1 MTDYSDNN
9 NKKGNSSLIYPDDLP
24 LRMKTRPERSERTA
38 DRADEGRNR
47 TTAGAGERRGS
58 AAGGGRSRMSAG
70 AAKRHGNAA
79 GGGRGRT
86 IAGAGE
92 RHGNAAGVG
101 RSRTSAGA
109 GERHGNAAG
118 VGRSRTSAGAAER
131 RGNAADGRK
140 NRYLEALRKIPGL
153 VPKKPKLRKG
163 KKKAYFYDLLTRIF
177 LGAVAVIFVVN
188 LIVPARKFS
197 PDENRNLA
205 QMPKIS
211 AASFAN
217 GDFFRDFNSYESDQ
231 FVGRDIWMN
240 IRSLGTM
247 ILGNRESENV
257 YFGKDGYLLSKPVVP
272 DSKTVNATETA
283 INDFSG
289 RHSDLNMNLLMIPD
303 AASILTDKLPRNA
316 PAEDQISDIRGF
328 ENNLDSKIQIIDA
341 IGVMQKN
348 KDQKIYYKTDHHWT
362 SLGAYEVFL
371 GAANQLGID
380 TPITDNT
387 IYTVSDSFQGTLASR
402 SGRHTSRDS
411 IEIYQPDG
419 TDVEYYVT
427 YPDTGEKSTSMFM
440 SDKLKEKDQYQV
452 FFGGNH
458 PLVEIRTT
466 ANNGRN
472 LLVFK
477 DSYANSF
484 MQFLY
489 PYFQSIIMVD
499 PRYYY
504 DDIEAAITSYGI
516 TDVLFLYSADTLLAD
531 TNLADTL
538 NASSVSDG
546 ESDNGGSGTES
557 VNSSSVSSSSSETV
571 GSSSAD
577 HAVTGGISS
586 SEGEGS
592 GSDNAVSASSSQNT
606 GSAADAA
613 G

>member
-1 MTDYSDNN
+1 MTDNSDNN
-9 NKKGNSSLIYPDDLP
+9 NKKGNSSPIYPDDLP
-24 LRMKTRPERSERTA
+24 LRMKTRPDS
-38 DRADEGRNR
+38 
-47 TTAGAGERRGS
+47 S
-58 AAGGGRSRMSAG
+58 
-70 AAKRHGNAA
+70 K
-79 GGGRGRT
+79 
-86 IAGAGE
+86 
-92 RHGNAAGVG
+92 
-101 RSRTSAGA
+101 RTSGRA
-109 GERHGNAAG
+109 EEE
-118 VGRSRTSAGAAER
+118 RSRTSAGAAER
-131 RGNAADGRK
+131 RGNAAGGGRSRMSAGAAERHGNAAGGGRSRMSAGAAERCGNAAVGRK
-140 NRYLEALRKIPGL
+140 NRYREALRKVPGL

-188 LIVPARKFS
+188 LIVPSREFS

-205 QMPKIS
+205 QLPKIS
-211 AASFAN
+211 AASLAN

-272 DSKTVNATETA
+272 DQKTVNATENA

-328 ENNLDSKIQIIDA
+328 ENSLDSKIQSIDA

-402 SGRHTSRDS
+402 SGRHISRDS

-458 PLVEIRTT
+458 PVVEIRTT

-504 DDIEAAITSYGI
+504 DDIETAITSYGI

-538 NASSVSDG
+538 NASSVSDSG
-546 ESDNGGSGTES
+546 AENGGSGTES

-577 HAVTGGISS
+577 RLLTSTSS
-586 SEGEGS
+586 SEGDNS
-592 GSDNAVSASSSQNT
+592 GSENTVSASSSQNT
-606 GSAADAA
+606 GSAPGAA

>member
-9 NKKGNSSLIYPDDLP
+9 NKKGNSSPIYPDDLP
-24 LRMKTRPERSERTA
+24 LRMKTRPDSSKRTSG
-38 DRADEGRNR
+38 RAE
-47 TTAGAGERRGS
+47 E
-58 AAGGGRSRMSAG
+58 
-70 AAKRHGNAA
+70 
-79 GGGRGRT
+79 
-86 IAGAGE
+86 E
-92 RHGNAAGVG
+92 

-109 GERHGNAAG
+109 AERRGNAAG
-118 VGRSRTSAGAAER
+118 GGRSRTSAGAAER
-131 RGNAADGRK
+131 RGNAAGGGRSRTSAGAAERRGNAAGGGRSGMSAGAAERRGNAAGGRGSRASAGASERRGNAAGGRK
-140 NRYLEALRKIPGL
+140 SRYREALRKIPGL

-188 LIVPARKFS
+188 LIVPSREFS

-205 QMPKIS
+205 QLPKIS
-211 AASFAN
+211 AASLAN

-272 DSKTVNATETA
+272 DQKTVNATETA

-328 ENNLDSKIQIIDA
+328 ENSLDSKVQSIDA

-402 SGRHTSRDS
+402 SGRHISRDS

-458 PLVEIRTT
+458 PVVEIRTT

-504 DDIEAAITSYGI
+504 DDIETAITSYGI

-538 NASSVSDG
+538 NASSVSDSG
-546 ESDNGGSGTES
+546 AENGGSGTES
-557 VNSSSVSSSSSETV
+557 VNSSSVSTSSSETV

-577 HAVTGGISS
+577 RLLTSTSS
-586 SEGEGS
+586 SEGDNS
-592 GSDNAVSASSSQNT
+592 GSENTVSASSSQNT
-606 GSAADAA
+606 GSAPGAA

>member
-9 NKKGNSSLIYPDDLP
+9 NKKGNSSPIYPDDLP
-24 LRMKTRPERSERTA
+24 LRMKTRPDSSKRTSG
-38 DRADEGRNR
+38 RAE
-47 TTAGAGERRGS
+47 EE
-58 AAGGGRSRMSAG
+58 RSRMSAG
-70 AAKRHGNAA
+70 AAERQGNAA
-79 GGGRGRT
+79 GG
-86 IAGAGE
+86 
-92 RHGNAAGVG
+92 G

-109 GERHGNAAG
+109 AERRGNAAG
-118 VGRSRTSAGAAER
+118 GRGSRASAGASERRGNVADGGRSRTSAGAAER
-131 RGNAADGRK
+131 RGNAADGGRSRTSAGAAERRGNAAGGRK
-140 NRYLEALRKIPGL
+140 SRYREALRKVPGL

-188 LIVPARKFS
+188 LIVPSREFS

-205 QMPKIS
+205 QLPKIS
-211 AASFAN
+211 AASLAN

-272 DSKTVNATETA
+272 DQKTVNATENA

-328 ENNLDSKIQIIDA
+328 ENSLDSKIQSIDA

-402 SGRHTSRDS
+402 SGRHISRDS

-458 PLVEIRTT
+458 PVVEIRTT

-504 DDIEAAITSYGI
+504 DDIETAITSYGI

-538 NASSVSDG
+538 NASSVSDSG
-546 ESDNGGSGTES
+546 AENGGSGTES

-577 HAVTGGISS
+577 RLLTSTSS
-586 SEGEGS
+586 SEGDNS
-592 GSDNAVSASSSQNT
+592 GSENTVSASSSQNT
-606 GSAADAA
+606 GSAPGAA

>member
-9 NKKGNSSLIYPDDLP
+9 NKKESLSPIYPDDLP
-24 LRMKTRPERSERTA
+24 LRMKTRPGSSGQAVGRAEEERGRTS
-38 DRADEGRNR
+38 GKVS
-47 TTAGAGERRGS
+47 ERRGS
-58 AAGGGRSRMSAG
+58 AAGGRGSRASAG
-70 AAKRHGNAA
+70 ASERRGSAA
-79 GGGRGRT
+79 GGRGGR
-86 IAGAGE
+86 A
-92 RHGNAAGVG
+92 
-101 RSRTSAGA
+101 SAGA
-109 GERHGNAAG
+109 SERRGSAAG
-118 VGRSRTSAGAAER
+118 GRGSRASAGASER
-131 RGNAADGRK
+131 RGSAAGGRK
-140 NRYLEALRKIPGL
+140 SRYREALRKVPGL
-153 VPKKPKLRKG
+153 VPNKQKLRKG

-188 LIVPARKFS
+188 LIVPSRKFS

-211 AASFAN
+211 AASLAN

-231 FVGRDIWMN
+231 FVGRDLWMN

-247 ILGNRESENV
+247 LLGNRESENV

-272 DSKTVNATETA
+272 DPKTVTATESA

-289 RHSDLNMNLLMIPD
+289 RHSDLNMSLLMIPD

-328 ENNLDSKIQIIDA
+328 ENSLDSKIQIIDA

-362 SLGAYEVFL
+362 SLGAYEAFL

-380 TPITDNT
+380 TPITENT

-402 SGRHTSRDS
+402 SGRHISRDS

-504 DDIEAAITSYGI
+504 DDIETAITSYGI

-546 ESDNGGSGTES
+546 GSDNGDSGTES
-557 VNSSSVSSSSSETV
+557 VNGPSTASSSSEAV

-577 HAVTGGISS
+577 HAVTGTFS

-606 GSAADAA
+606 GSAVDVV

>member
-9 NKKGNSSLIYPDDLP
+9 NKKESSLPIYPDDLP
-24 LRMKTRPERSERTA
+24 LRMKTRPDSSKRTSG
-38 DRADEGRNR
+38 RAE
-47 TTAGAGERRGS
+47 E
-58 AAGGGRSRMSAG
+58 
-70 AAKRHGNAA
+70 
-79 GGGRGRT
+79 
-86 IAGAGE
+86 E
-92 RHGNAAGVG
+92 

-109 GERHGNAAG
+109 AERRRNAAG
-118 VGRSRTSAGAAER
+118 GGRSRTSAGAAER
-131 RGNAADGRK
+131 RGNAAGGRE
-140 NRYLEALRKIPGL
+140 NRYREALRKIPGL
-153 VPKKPKLRKG
+153 VPKRPKLRKG

-177 LGAVAVIFVVN
+177 LGAVAVIFAVN
-188 LIVPARKFS
+188 LIVPSRKFS

-211 AASFAN
+211 AASLAN

-231 FVGRDIWMN
+231 FVGRDLWMN

-272 DSKTVNATETA
+272 DPETVNATEKA

-316 PAEDQISDIRGF
+316 PAEDQILDIRGF
-328 ENNLDSKIQIIDA
+328 ENRLDSKIQIIDA

-362 SLGAYEVFL
+362 SLGAYEAFL

-380 TPITDNT
+380 TPITENT

-402 SGRHTSRDS
+402 SGRHISRDS

-427 YPDTGEKSTSMFM
+427 YPDTREKSTSMFM

-504 DDIEAAITSYGI
+504 DDIETAITSYGI

-538 NASSVSDG
+538 NASSVSDSG
-546 ESDNGGSGTES
+546 SDNGDSGTES
-557 VNSSSVSSSSSETV
+557 MNGSSTDSSSSETV
-571 GSSSAD
+571 DSSSAD
-577 HAVTGGISS
+577 HAVTGTSS

-592 GSDNAVSASSSQNT
+592 GSDNAVSVSSSQNT

>member
-9 NKKGNSSLIYPDDLP
+9 NKKGNSSPIYLDDLP
-24 LRMKTRPERSERTA
+24 LRMKTRPDSSKRTSG
-38 DRADEGRNR
+38 RAE
-47 TTAGAGERRGS
+47 EE
-58 AAGGGRSRMSAG
+58 RSRMSAG
-70 AAKRHGNAA
+70 AAERHGNAA
-79 GGGRGRT
+79 GGGR
-86 IAGAGE
+86 
-92 RHGNAAGVG
+92 
-101 RSRTSAGA
+101 SRTSAGA
-109 GERHGNAAG
+109 AERRGNAAG
-118 VGRSRTSAGAAER
+118 GRGSRASAGASERRGNAADGGRSRTSAGAAER
-131 RGNAADGRK
+131 RGNAADGGRSRTSAGAAERRGNAAGGRK
-140 NRYLEALRKIPGL
+140 SRYREALRKVPGL

-188 LIVPARKFS
+188 LIVPSREFS

-205 QMPKIS
+205 QLPKIS
-211 AASFAN
+211 AASLAN

-272 DSKTVNATETA
+272 DQKTVNATETA

-328 ENNLDSKIQIIDA
+328 ENSLDSKIQSIDA

-402 SGRHTSRDS
+402 SGRHISRDS

-458 PLVEIRTT
+458 PVVEIRTT

-504 DDIEAAITSYGI
+504 DDIETAITSYGI

-538 NASSVSDG
+538 NASSVSDSG
-546 ESDNGGSGTES
+546 AENGGSGTES

-577 HAVTGGISS
+577 RLLTSTSS
-586 SEGEGS
+586 SEGDNS
-592 GSDNAVSASSSQNT
+592 GSENTVSAFSSQNT
-606 GSAADAA
+606 GSAPGAA

>member
-9 NKKGNSSLIYPDDLP
+9 NKKGNSSPIYPDDLP
-24 LRMKTRPERSERTA
+24 LRMKTRPDSSKRTPGRAEEERS
-38 DRADEGRNR
+38 RA
-47 TTAGAGERRGS
+47 
-58 AAGGGRSRMSAG
+58 SAG
-70 AAKRHGNAA
+70 AAERRGNAA
-79 GGGRGRT
+79 GG
-86 IAGAGE
+86 
-92 RHGNAAGVG
+92 
-101 RSRTSAGA
+101 
-109 GERHGNAAG
+109 
-118 VGRSRTSAGAAER
+118 GRSRTSAGAAER
-131 RGNAADGRK
+131 RGNAAGGGRSRTSAGAAERRGNEADSRE
-140 NRYLEALRKIPGL
+140 NRYREALRKIPGL

-188 LIVPARKFS
+188 LIVPSREFS

-205 QMPKIS
+205 QLPKIS
-211 AASFAN
+211 AASLAN

-272 DSKTVNATETA
+272 DQKTVNATENA

-328 ENNLDSKIQIIDA
+328 ENSLDSKIQSIDA

-402 SGRHTSRDS
+402 SGRHISRDS

-458 PLVEIRTT
+458 PVVEIRTT

-504 DDIEAAITSYGI
+504 DDIETAITSYGI

-538 NASSVSDG
+538 NASSVSDSG
-546 ESDNGGSGTES
+546 AENGGSGTES

-577 HAVTGGISS
+577 RLLTSTSS
-586 SEGEGS
+586 SEGDNS
-592 GSDNAVSASSSQNT
+592 GSENTVSASSSQNT
-606 GSAADAA
+606 GSAPGAA

>member
-9 NKKGNSSLIYPDDLP
+9 NKKESSLPIYPDDLP
-24 LRMKTRPERSERTA
+24 LRMKTRPGGSGQAVGRAEEERGRTSGKA
-38 DRADEGRNR
+38 S
-47 TTAGAGERRGS
+47 ERRGS
-58 AAGGGRSRMSAG
+58 AAGGRERRTSVGAAERRGNAAGGGRSRMSAG
-70 AAKRHGNAA
+70 A
-79 GGGRGRT
+79 
-86 IAGAGE
+86 
-92 RHGNAAGVG
+92 
-101 RSRTSAGA
+101 
-109 GERHGNAAG
+109 
-118 VGRSRTSAGAAER
+118 ER
-131 RGNAADGRK
+131 RGNAAGGRK
-140 NRYLEALRKIPGL
+140 NRSLEALRKIPGL

-177 LGAVAVIFVVN
+177 LGAVAVIFAVN
-188 LIVPARKFS
+188 LIVPSRKFS

-211 AASFAN
+211 AASLAN

-231 FVGRDIWMN
+231 FVGRDLWMN

-257 YFGKDGYLLSKPVVP
+257 YFGKDGYLLSKPIVP
-272 DSKTVNATETA
+272 DPETVNATEKA

-316 PAEDQISDIRGF
+316 PAEDQILDIRGF
-328 ENNLDSKIQIIDA
+328 ENRLDSKIQIIDA

-362 SLGAYEVFL
+362 SLGAYEAFL

-380 TPITDNT
+380 TPITENT
-387 IYTVSDSFQGTLASR
+387 VYTVSDSFQGTLASR
-402 SGRHTSRDS
+402 SGRHISRDS

-504 DDIEAAITSYGI
+504 DDIETAITSYGI

-538 NASSVSDG
+538 NASSVSDSG
-546 ESDNGGSGTES
+546 SDNGDSGTES
-557 VNSSSVSSSSSETV
+557 MNGSSTDSSSFETV
-571 GSSSAD
+571 DSSSAN
-577 HAVTGGISS
+577 HAVTGTSS

-592 GSDNAVSASSSQNT
+592 GSDNAVSVSSSQNT

>member
-9 NKKGNSSLIYPDDLP
+9 NKKGNSSPIYPDDLP
-24 LRMKTRPERSERTA
+24 LRMKTRPDS
-38 DRADEGRNR
+38 
-47 TTAGAGERRGS
+47 S
-58 AAGGGRSRMSAG
+58 
-70 AAKRHGNAA
+70 K
-79 GGGRGRT
+79 
-86 IAGAGE
+86 
-92 RHGNAAGVG
+92 
-101 RSRTSAGA
+101 RTSGRA
-109 GERHGNAAG
+109 EEE
-118 VGRSRTSAGAAER
+118 RSRTSAGAAER
-131 RGNAADGRK
+131 RGNAAGGGRSGMSAGAAERRGNAAGGRGSRASAGASERRGNAAGGRK
-140 NRYLEALRKIPGL
+140 SRYREALRKIPGL

-188 LIVPARKFS
+188 LIVPSREFS

-205 QMPKIS
+205 QLPKIS
-211 AASFAN
+211 AASLAN

-328 ENNLDSKIQIIDA
+328 ENSLDSKVQSIDA

-402 SGRHTSRDS
+402 SGRHISRDS

-458 PLVEIRTT
+458 PVVEIRTT

-504 DDIEAAITSYGI
+504 DDIETAITSYGI

-538 NASSVSDG
+538 NASSVSDSG
-546 ESDNGGSGTES
+546 AENGGSGTES
-557 VNSSSVSSSSSETV
+557 VNSSSVSTSSSETV

-577 HAVTGGISS
+577 RLLTSTSS
-586 SEGEGS
+586 SEGDNS
-592 GSDNAVSASSSQNT
+592 GSENTVSASSSQNT
-606 GSAADAA
+606 GSAPGAA

>member
-9 NKKGNSSLIYPDDLP
+9 NKKGNSSPIYPDDLP
-24 LRMKTRPERSERTA
+24 LRMKTRPDS
-38 DRADEGRNR
+38 
-47 TTAGAGERRGS
+47 S
-58 AAGGGRSRMSAG
+58 
-70 AAKRHGNAA
+70 K
-79 GGGRGRT
+79 
-86 IAGAGE
+86 
-92 RHGNAAGVG
+92 
-101 RSRTSAGA
+101 RTSGRA
-109 GERHGNAAG
+109 EEE
-118 VGRSRTSAGAAER
+118 RSRTSAGAAER
-131 RGNAADGRK
+131 RGNAAGGGRSGMSAGAAERRGNAAGGRGSRASAGASERRGNAAGGRK
-140 NRYLEALRKIPGL
+140 SRYREALRKIPGL

-188 LIVPARKFS
+188 LIVPSREFS

-205 QMPKIS
+205 QLPKIS
-211 AASFAN
+211 AASLAN

-272 DSKTVNATETA
+272 DQKTVNATETA

-402 SGRHTSRDS
+402 SGRHISRDS

-458 PLVEIRTT
+458 PVVEIRTT

-504 DDIEAAITSYGI
+504 DDIETAITSYGI

-538 NASSVSDG
+538 NASSVSDSG
-546 ESDNGGSGTES
+546 AENGGSGTES
-557 VNSSSVSSSSSETV
+557 VNSSSVSTSSSETV

-577 HAVTGGISS
+577 RLLTSTSS
-586 SEGEGS
+586 SEGDNS
-592 GSDNAVSASSSQNT
+592 GSENTVSASSSQNT
-606 GSAADAA
+606 GSAPGAA